1 MLFAGRRQPLPALR
15 SASHKRCSR
24 MKRISVDIRLQI
36 RYTVT
41 TGTRSAREHINS

>member
-1 MLFAGRRQPLPALR
+1 MFFVGRRSALPDLR
-15 SASHKRCSR
+15 FASHKGGSR

-41 TGTRSAREHINS
+41 TGTRRAREHINS

>member
-1 MLFAGRRQPLPALR
+1 MLLPGGSSALPGLR

-24 MKRISVDIRLQI
+24 MKHISVDIRIQI